1 MNKETKLKVIIA
13 ILAVL
18 LIAVTANLA
27 MRINAPKAENKQTQ
41 VESSQPQAG
50 KKEPQMRVYTGPVL
64 NEKKY

>member
-1 MNKETKLKVIIA
+1 MDKEKKLKIIIA

-50 KKEPQMRVYTGPVL
+50 KKEPQMRVYTGSCMDG
-64 NEKKY
+64 KKY